1 MPTDAIA
8 DTSFLIDW
16 VRYSGR
22 DLLFRLFNTVWIP
35 EPVLNEVRSENTLT
49 WITSKLAEGRLALFP
64 ELGNYRDE
72 ALRLMEVSSR
82 YPVRRL
88 DYPEAYCIAVAS
100 DRGYVV
106 LSENG
111 GAYASQFLY
120 ARVRVWRAFEV
131 LAELLRLGVIDRSE
145 FYKYERETL
154 HRFSRRDLERV
165 GL

>member
-1 MPTDAIA
+1 M
-8 DTSFLIDW
+8 
-16 VRYSGR
+16 
-22 DLLFRLFNTVWIP
+22 WIP
-35 EPVLNEVRSENTLT
+35 EPVLNEVKSEGTLS
-49 WITSKLAEGRLALFP
+49 WITNKLAEGKFALFP

-72 ALRLMEVSSR
+72 ALRLMELSTR

-88 DYPEAYCIAVAS
+88 DYPEAYCIAVSS

-120 ARVRVWRAFEV
+120 ARARVWRAFEV
-131 LAELLRLGVIDRSE
+131 LAELLRMGLIDKSE

-154 HRFSRRDLERV
+154 HRFSRRDLERL